1 MQSRLVLFVFLP
13 FFLLL
18 PRILERGK
26 KKSSGAGVKF
36 EPVFLAVK
44 ENDSKREITT
54 ETRRIWRSQIDLF
67 RFSPGPCDSDH
78 GGRRRRRRPLKGN
91 DLEREPT
98 GSERKGGGTSWHSEG
113 RMFSN
118 SLRRRNAGGSK
129 HTHNPHTRKGK
140 LSPDKLRR
148 KRCHSTLVKSSKRRG
163 NP

>member
-26 KKSSGAGVKF
+26 KKLGAGVKF

-67 RFSPGPCDSDH
+67 RFSPGPCDSHH

-98 GSERKGGGTSWHSEG
+98 GSERKGGGDQLAQRGPDVLE
-113 RMFSN
+113 FSP
-118 SLRRRNAGGSK
+118 SPQRRRLET
-129 HTHNPHTRKGK
+129 HTQPTHTKGK
-140 LSPDKLRR
+140 TFSRQVEEKTMSLDSREI
-148 KRCHSTLVKSSKRRG
+148 VKTQR
-163 NP
+163 